1 MPKVDIFHILTVFE
15 LGNGAVGHIVN
26 IAQNGSVRQAAA
38 LLGKVNAPDDLGPAP
53 VFVPQ
58 LGKQLI
64 VKAAIFQEEIVAV
77 PQNSQGLPQ
86 LLFVFLPQ
94 ALVPELDAFIVRGD
108 LLAEEVENIV
118 KMGLRPRLEYRHVL
132 GCQGGIS
139 IGIHELHTLQGRQ
152 QSQLSAHRFHIRFL

>member
-15 LGNGAVGHIVN
+15 LGNGTVGHIVD

-38 LLGKVNAPDDLGPAP
+38 LLGKVNAPDNFGSAP

-64 VKAAIFQEEIVAV
+64 VKAAVFQEEIVAV

-86 LLFVFLPQ
+86 LLLIFFPQ
-94 ALVPELDAFIVRGD
+94 ALVPELDAFIIRGD

-118 KMGLRPRLEYRHVL
+118 KMGL
-132 GCQGGIS
+132 
-139 IGIHELHTLQGRQ
+139 
-152 QSQLSAHRFHIRFL
+152 